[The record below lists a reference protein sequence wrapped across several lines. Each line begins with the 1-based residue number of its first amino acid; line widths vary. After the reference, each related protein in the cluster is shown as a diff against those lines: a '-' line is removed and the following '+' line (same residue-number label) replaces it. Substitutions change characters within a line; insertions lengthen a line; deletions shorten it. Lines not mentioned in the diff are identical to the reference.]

1 MKCPKF
7 EDKVEEYEEWKELVI
22 DWMETDG
29 KKLEFPRLT
38 EEEGVRG
45 REKNGERIVEIRERF

>member
-1 MKCPKF
+1 M
-7 EDKVEEYEEWKELVI
+7 EEYEEWKELVI

-29 KKLEFPRLT
+29 KKLEFPCLT